1 MSQPRTT
8 KRQASKT
15 AASKTAAKKTAAK
28 KTAAKKSAPNKTAA
42 RKTATKKTAAKK
54 TAAKRTTAGKTA
66 ARRPAV
72 RETVTDAAAAV
83 PLADFLDAAGT
94 LTLDQRKLLVD
105 QALLLLSEN
114 YVHLPLKVA
123 MHAVN
128 PLQRL
133 RVMRARMERQT
144 AETMQAEW
152 LFHREMS
159 SIFHSVR
166 DLHTN
171 YLLPA
176 PFAGK
181 IAFLPFMIEKCH
193 DADGPDSSE
202 HYLITRTITGYQ
214 APQFGPGAEV
224 THWNGTPIARAVAL
238 NGAVFAGSNEAAN
251 LARGLES
258 LTLRPL
264 VIQAPPDEDWVTLTY
279 VGLDGSEQELREQW
293 KVTTNLPP
301 MTDLDAISE
310 ASALMGLDLDS
321 DEKSRAKKAL
331 YVRDVVELERGQSSA
346 ELAAPAAVTGADL
359 PTTMPG
365 VFRAREV
372 VTTSGTFGHLRIFT
386 FSVQDP
392 VAFRDEFV
400 RLAAALP
407 QNGLIVDVR
416 DNGGGHIY
424 ASEFTLQTMTP
435 RRVAPEP
442 VQFISSPLNLRIC
455 RRHQD
460 NPAGIDL
467 GPWFDSLDLAIE
479 TGAQYSAAKPI
490 TPEDGANDIGQTYH
504 GPVVLITDARVY
516 SATDIFAAGFADHEI
531 GTILGVDDNTGA
543 GGANVWTH
551 GLLAALLNEPPP
563 PDETS
568 PYVALPN
575 GANLR
580 VAIRRTLRVGKL
592 AGTPV
597 EDLGV
602 KPQETHRMTRADLLE
617 GNVDLLNKAGE
628 LLAAL
633 PVRRLDLKTSFS
645 GTTLTVAID
654 ALGIDRVDLYVE
666 GRPISSEDYT
676 APVSIDILD
685 VTPGQLLR
693 ADGYDAGDLVASR
706 RQVV

>member
-1 MSQPRTT
+1 MSQPRTI
-8 KRQASKT
+8 KR
-15 AASKTAAKKTAAK
+15 
-28 KTAAKKSAPNKTAA
+28 P
-42 RKTATKKTAAKK
+42 ATQRAG
-54 TAAKRTTAGKTA
+54 TTASTKASRGRRTGA
-66 ARRPAV
+66 AP
-72 RETVTDAAAAV
+72 AAV
-83 PLADFLDAAGT
+83 PLADFLGTAGS
-94 LTLDQRKLLVD
+94 LTLEQRKLLVD
-105 QALLLLSEN
+105 QGLLLLSEN
-114 YVHLPLKVA
+114 YVHLPLKMA

-128 PLQRL
+128 PVQRL
-133 RVMRARMERQT
+133 RVLRARMERQT
-144 AETMQAEW
+144 PSTMEAEW
-152 LFHREMS
+152 MFHREMS
-159 SIFHSVR
+159 AIFNSVR

-181 IAFLPFMIEKCH
+181 LAYLPFMIEKCY
-193 DADGPDSSE
+193 DADGAE
-202 HYLITRTITGYQ
+202 HYLVTQTVTGYQ

-238 NGAVFAGSNEAAN
+238 NGERFAGSNEAAN

-279 VGLDGSEQELREQW
+279 VGLDGSGQELREQW

-301 MTDLDAISE
+301 MTDLDAVGE
-310 ASALMGLDLDS
+310 AAAAMGLDLDS
-321 DEKSRAKKAL
+321 DEKSRAKKVL
-331 YVRDVVELERGQSSA
+331 YVRDVVELERGRSSA
-346 ELAAPAAVTGADL
+346 ELRTPAAVGGADL

-365 VFRAREV
+365 VFRARV
-372 VTTSGTFGHLRIFT
+372 VSTPSGTFGHLRIFT
-386 FSVQDP
+386 FSVTDP

-400 RLAAALP
+400 RLAGALP

-424 ASEFTLQTMTP
+424 AGEFTLQTMTP
-435 RRVAPEP
+435 RRIAPEP
-442 VQFISSPLNLRIC
+442 VQFISTPLNLKLC
-455 RRHQD
+455 RRHQH
-460 NPAGIDL
+460 NPSGIDL

-490 TPEDGANDIGQTYH
+490 TPEDGANDIGQTYL

-516 SATDIFAAGFADHEI
+516 SATDIFTAGFADHEI
-531 GTILGVDDNTGA
+531 GIILGVDDNTGA

-551 GLLAALLNEPPP
+551 GLLAQLLNEPPP

-602 KPQETHRMTRADLLE
+602 KPHETHRMTKADLLE
-617 GNVDLLNKAGE
+617 GNVDLLNRAGA
-628 LLAAL
+628 LLAAQ
-633 PVRRLDLKTSFS
+633 PVRRLGLTTSFS

-654 ALGIDRVDLYVE
+654 AQGIDRVDLYLD
-666 GRPISSEDYT
+666 GRPISSEDVT
-676 APVSIDILD
+676 GPLSIDILE

-693 ADGYDAGDLVASR
+693 ADGYDAGHLVSSR
-706 RQVV
+706 RVTV